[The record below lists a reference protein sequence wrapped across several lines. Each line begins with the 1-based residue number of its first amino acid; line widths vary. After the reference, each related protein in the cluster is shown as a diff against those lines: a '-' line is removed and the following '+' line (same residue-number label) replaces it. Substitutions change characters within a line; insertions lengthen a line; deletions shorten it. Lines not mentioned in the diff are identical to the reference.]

1 METIANTEVVSNE
14 NTEDSTIEI
23 AVEEE
28 KVFKPIL
35 AIDEEGKRIKLNK
48 VERRK
53 LRVINKLL
61 AGEINGTKAAAMLK
75 VTTRQ
80 VRNLKRQVLSEG
92 VYGIIHKNHY
102 NKPFNTYEES
112 LRKEIA
118 HLYRTQYRGTNFSD
132 FAEILNEQGHNLSR
146 STVYNIL
153 REQHIR
159 SPQRKKKRRKKVT
172 DTTKTTTRTRK
183 TTVKA
188 KVNE

>member
-1 METIANTEVVSNE
+1 METITNTEVVSNE
-14 NTEDSTIEI
+14 ITDES
-23 AVEEE
+23 AVEE

-35 AIDEEGKRIKLNK
+35 AVDEEGKRIKLNK

-80 VRNLKRQVLSEG
+80 VRNLKRQVLAEG

-172 DTTKTTTRTRK
+172 ETTKTTTRTRK

-188 KVNE
+188 KVND

>member
-1 METIANTEVVSNE
+1 MENITNNEVINTES
-14 NTEDSTIEI
+14 IE
-23 AVEEE
+23 EQ

-35 AIDEEGKRIKLNK
+35 AINEEGKRIKLNK

-80 VRNLKRQVLSEG
+80 VRNLKRQVLAEG

-102 NKPFNTYEES
+102 NKPYNTYEES

-118 HLYRTQYRGTNFSD
+118 HLYRTQYRGTNFSE
-132 FAEILNEQGHNLSR
+132 FAELLNEQGHDLSR

-172 DTTKTTTRTRK
+172 DTVKTTTKSTTRTRK
-183 TTVKA
+183 TTT
-188 KVNE
+188 KVNVND